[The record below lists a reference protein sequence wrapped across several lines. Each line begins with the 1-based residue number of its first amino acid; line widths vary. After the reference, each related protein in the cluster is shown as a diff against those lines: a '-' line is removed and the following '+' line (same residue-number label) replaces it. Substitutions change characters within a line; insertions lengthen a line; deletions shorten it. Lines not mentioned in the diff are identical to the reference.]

1 VHSIAVAGHICLDVT
16 PLLADKARIDPGA
29 LIEVGPL
36 SISLGGAVANT
47 GTALTNLGIKTVP
60 YGTVG
65 DDELGRLLLA
75 KLSQEGFRDPH
86 LAVSEK
92 LATSYSLVVEHSG
105 TDRTFWHHT
114 GANAEFDGASVSANG
129 HGVLHVGYPPL
140 LPGLLENSGSPLQ
153 ELFTRARAEGV
164 TTSLDLAVVDPQ
176 SAVGKLDWE
185 AIYSSVFPHSDIVTP
200 SLDDLT
206 SALRIEEPYS
216 PALVQRLADQLIVDG
231 VAIAVISAGEH
242 GLYLKTASA
251 ERLRSGGK
259 VLEPLAEMWADRT
272 LMIAPLPVPHPVTT
286 TGTGDASTAGLLY
299 GLCAGAT
306 PEQALSLSVAC
317 SAAVMDGSG
326 VTVNNVL
333 RHDATLASVLD
344 NQQ

>member
-1 VHSIAVAGHICLDVT
+1 V
-16 PLLADKARIDPGA
+16 LLSKS
-29 LIEVGPL
+29 GPL

-164 TTSLDLAVVDPQ
+164 TTSLDLAVVDPH
-176 SAVGKLDWE
+176 SAVGELDWG
-185 AIYSSVFPHSDIVTP
+185 AIYSSVFSHSDIVTP

-344 NQQ
+344 TQQ